1 MRKIRALPLL
11 GLALAVSLAAPA
23 AATQAR
29 PTEVIVLPGATS
41 AEPIAA
47 APDDTFYAADMF
59 GGTIYRGNIR
69 TGTAEVFI
77 RTPPGAQSVGMDL
90 DVRHGLLF
98 VAGGNG
104 GKAYVYDIHTRT
116 LVATYTFGDPNVSD
130 INDVTLT
137 PYGAWFDD
145 STEPQLYFV
154 PNVFG
159 RLGPPR
165 TLHLTGPA
173 AGPPGTFTIN
183 DITSTPSGDTLLVAP
198 TFIGKLMTIDP
209 RTGSSRIVAGVDVP
223 NADGVLL
230 SGRDLWVTQ
239 IDNRITRWRLDGGL
253 TSGTPVRTIT
263 NPLFHVPLTSV
274 KFGDR
279 LAVVNSHL
287 DSGFPPTSPTYEVL
301 VMHD

>member
-1 MRKIRALPLL
+1 MRKIHTLPLL
-11 GLALAVSLAAPA
+11 ALTLVLSLATPA
-23 AATQAR
+23 AATQS
-29 PTEVIVLPGATS
+29 EVILLPGATS
-41 AEPIAA
+41 AEAITR
-47 APDDTFYAADMF
+47 APGDTFYAADML
-59 GGTIYRGNIR
+59 GGTIYRGNVR

-77 RTPPGAQSVGMDL
+77 HTPPGAQSVGMDL
-90 DVRHGLLF
+90 DVRDGLLF

-104 GKAYVYDIHTRT
+104 GKAYVYDIHTRA
-116 LVATYTFGDPNVSD
+116 LVAGYTFGDPSVSF
-130 INDVTLT
+130 INDVTVT

-145 STEPQLYFV
+145 SSEPQLYFV

-159 RLGPPR
+159 VLGRPH
-165 TLHLTGPA
+165 TLHLSGPA
-173 AGPPGTFTIN
+173 AGPPGGFTIN

-209 RTGSSRIVAGVDVP
+209 RTGTSRIVTGVDVP

-239 IDNRITRWRLDGGL
+239 IDDKITRWHLNGAL
-253 TSGTPVRTIT
+253 TSGTPVKTIT

-274 KFGDR
+274 RFGDR

-287 DSGFPPTSPTYEVL
+287 DTGLPPHSPTYEVL